1 MNFALKNFLVVVSG
15 ALLGG
20 IANMACLTVGGILL
34 PPPTGIDVN
43 STEGLASGMHL
54 MQPKHF
60 LFPFIAHAVGTF
72 VGACVIA
79 RFAASRRLQLAM
91 LVSTVFFA
99 GGLWMVLILPSPM
112 WFNALDLVLAYYPMG
127 WLGYRLCGKRE

>member
-1 MNFALKNFLVVVSG
+1 
-15 ALLGG
+15 
-20 IANMACLTVGGILL
+20 
-34 PPPTGIDVN
+34 
-43 STEGLASGMHL
+43 MHL